1 MDIWNYDLH
10 IVFHTAEFSP
20 NSLGEFVAFWNYD
33 FHTVFHTSQVSTNS
47 LADFVV
53 FWKYDFHIVFNT
65 TELSI
70 NSLVYFVVLWER
82 RVGRKPA
89 RGLGWQQVRARA
101 RYKFKV

>member
-1 MDIWNYDLH
+1 MIS
-10 IVFHTAEFSP
+10 TPFSTHRRFQQIP
-20 NSLGEFVAFWNYD
+20 FV
-33 FHTVFHTSQVSTNS
+33 
-47 LADFVV
+47 DFVV
-53 FWKYDFHIVFNT
+53 FWKSDFHIVFNT